1 MSKLNLD
8 EINSMYFDVLK
19 ELGNIGA
26 GHATTALSQM
36 LDMRI
41 DMRVPSVKLLD
52 FKSLPSVISEED
64 EPIVGIFLLVES
76 DIAGNMMFVLRLSSA
91 HYLVNRLLGRPDD
104 YDEPF
109 DEMDVSALKELGNI
123 ITGSYLNA
131 LSELTGM
138 RIAASVPYI
147 SIDMAGAIMSV
158 PAIEFGK
165 YGDKALLIESEF
177 GDEVMIEGYFILL
190 PELDSYEKI
199 LRSLGIQI

>member
-8 EINSMYFDVLK
+8 QMNDLYADVLK

-41 DMRVPSVKLLD
+41 DMRVPNVKLLT
-52 FKSLPSVISEED
+52 FKELPSVISAED

-91 HYLVNRLLGRPDD
+91 HYLVNRLLGRADD

-190 PELDSYEKI
+190 PELDSYDKI
-199 LRSLGIQI
+199 LASLGINV